1 MTMTKRVVISMMF
14 SFGQLYDQSLQP
26 QRWANLITAENA
38 VPGYFFKASR
48 TASLTPPTAF

>member
-26 QRWANLITAENA
+26 QQWANLITAENA